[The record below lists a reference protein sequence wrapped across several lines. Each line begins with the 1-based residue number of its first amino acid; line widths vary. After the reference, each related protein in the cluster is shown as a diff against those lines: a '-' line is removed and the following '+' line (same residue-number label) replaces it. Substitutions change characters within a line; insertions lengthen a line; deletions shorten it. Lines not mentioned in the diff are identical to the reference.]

1 MKSELIRTI
10 SLYDTII
17 LHRHVRPDPDAYGS
31 QCGLTEILRETYPEK
46 IFLPSDSLNRPCLF
60 YIPSMRWMTKPIK
73 MLLSSCATPQTKAG
87 STISATIPAQS
98 S

>member
-1 MKSELIRTI
+1 MKTELIRTI

-46 IFLPSDSLNRPCLF
+46 IFLRSARQNRPFLS
-60 YIPSMRWMTKPIK
+60 YIPSMRWTMKHIK
-73 MLLSSCATPQTKAG
+73 APL
-87 STISATIPAQS
+87 
-98 S
+98 